1 MPPPEKRTFSIKNK
15 LSRQRFNV
23 KIKTSS
29 SGEKHKFRAQRRKDE
44 EKNPELRVERLKK
57 NIPVTLDRARV
68 WDERVSG
75 AYQALK
81 EQQEL
86 RKRKAEEEGDV
97 EMEDH
102 SEEEEEEEDEDKEM
116 DHTDVRKN
124 KKARTESGKG
134 KVEEEVDSEALAE
147 AAHEAAMQARAE
159 AAEAALLYPTLP
171 NLSASTASTSTST
184 ASPAEPKLLITT
196 SRNSHMH
203 SPAHEL
209 ATIFPNST
217 YIPRGRPQN
226 SARKGAKTK
235 PKQFSIPEVCS
246 FASAPPAS
254 ASGEPTTPYTHVAV
268 INEHRKK
275 PSGLTVIVLPSGPS
289 FHFSMTNYIPSDRLH
304 NHGRATSHTPELILN
319 NFLTPLGK
327 LAAGIFQSMFPPVP
341 ELGGRQ
347 VVTLHNQRDYIFFR
361 RHRYMFRERRTGEKA
376 VGYGL
381 DHGQN
386 TLNPVSEGVEENDLG
401 VKVGLQELGP
411 QFTLKLRKVEKG
423 VCEGV
428 EWQWKG
434 EMEKERRKFQL

>member
-15 LSRQRFNV
+15 LSRQRFNI
-23 KIKTSS
+23 KIKTGSS
-29 SGEKHKFRAQRRKDE
+29 SDKHKFRAQRRKDE

-81 EQQEL
+81 EQEL
-86 RKRKAEEEGDV
+86 RKRKAENEDV
-97 EMEDH
+97 EMEDE
-102 SEEEEEEEDEDKEM
+102 SDEGM
-116 DHTDVRKN
+116 DNVDARKK
-124 KKARTESGKG
+124 KKARMRLGEG
-134 KVEEEVDSEALAE
+134 KVEEDVDQEALAE
-147 AAHEAAMQARAE
+147 AAHEAAMQGRAE

-171 NLSASTASTSTST
+171 NISASTASISTST
-184 ASPAEPKLLITT
+184 TTPEPKLLITT

-209 ATIFPNST
+209 TTIFPNST

-235 PKQFSIPEVCS
+235 PKQFSIPEICS
-246 FASAPPAS
+246 FAFSPPAS
-254 ASGEPTTPYTHVAV
+254 ASGEPATPYTHVAV
-268 INEHRKK
+268 INEHQKK
-275 PSGLTVIVLPSGPS
+275 PSGLTIIVLPSGPS

-327 LAAGIFQSMFPPVP
+327 LAAGLFQSMFPPVP

-376 VGYGL
+376 VGYGI

-386 TLNPVSEGVEENDLG
+386 TLNPVSEGVEERDLG

>member
-1 MPPPEKRTFSIKNK
+1 MSPPEKRIFSIKNK
-15 LSRQRFNV
+15 LARQRFNV

-29 SGEKHKFRAQRRKDE
+29 SSDKHKFRAQRKKDE

-57 NIPVTLDRARV
+57 NIPVTLDRARI

-81 EQQEL
+81 EQEL
-86 RKRKAEEEGDV
+86 RKRKADEEA
-97 EMEDH
+97 EMQDE
-102 SEEEEEEEDEDKEM
+102 SEENGGM
-116 DHTDVRKN
+116 DDVDVRKR
-124 KKARTESGKG
+124 KKAKTGLGKG
-134 KVEEEVDSEALAE
+134 KVEEELDSEALAE

-171 NLSASTASTSTST
+171 ISTTSTST
-184 ASPAEPKLLITT
+184 PTTTPEPKLLITT

-209 ATIFPNST
+209 STIFPNST

-226 SARKGAKTK
+226 SARKDAKTK
-235 PKQFSIPEVCS
+235 PKQFSIPEICS
-246 FASAPPAS
+246 FASSPPAN
-254 ASGEPTTPYTHVAV
+254 ASGEPTTPYTHLAV

-289 FHFSMTNYIPSDRLH
+289 FHFSMMNYVPSDRLH

-327 LAAGIFQSMFPPVP
+327 VAAGLFQSMFPPVP

-361 RHRYMFRERRTGEKA
+361 RHRYMFRERRAGEKA

-386 TLNPVSEGVEENDLG
+386 TLNPVSEGVEERDLG

>member
-1 MPPPEKRTFSIKNK
+1 MPPQEKRTFSIKNK
-15 LSRQRFNV
+15 LARQRFNV
-23 KIKTSS
+23 KIKTCS
-29 SGEKHKFRAQRRKDE
+29 SGDKHKFRAQRRKDE

-68 WDERVSG
+68 WDER
-75 AYQALK
+75 
-81 EQQEL
+81 
-86 RKRKAEEEGDV
+86 
-97 EMEDH
+97 
-102 SEEEEEEEDEDKEM
+102 
-116 DHTDVRKN
+116 
-124 KKARTESGKG
+124 
-134 KVEEEVDSEALAE
+134 

-171 NLSASTASTSTST
+171 SISALTASTPTST
-184 ASPAEPKLLITT
+184 ISPEPKLLITT

-226 SARKGAKTK
+226 CARKGAKTK
-235 PKQFSIPEVCS
+235 PKQFSIPEICS

-275 PSGLTVIVLPSGPS
+275 PSGLTVIVLPLGPS
-289 FHFSMTNYIPSDRLH
+289 FHFSLTNYIPSNRLH

-327 LAAGIFQSMFPPVP
+327 LAAGLFQSMFPSVP

-361 RHRYMFRERRTGEKA
+361 RHRYI
-376 VGYGL
+376 
-381 DHGQN
+381 
-386 TLNPVSEGVEENDLG
+386 DLG

>member
-15 LSRQRFNV
+15 LARQRFNV

-29 SGEKHKFRAQRRKDE
+29 SGEKHKFHAQRKKDE

-81 EQQEL
+81 EQEL
-86 RKRKAEEEGDV
+86 RKRKADEDENEDEDV
-97 EMEDH
+97 EMADE
-102 SEEEEEEEDEDKEM
+102 SEEDGEGEEM
-116 DHTDVRKN
+116 DNVSVQRK
-124 KKARTESGKG
+124 KKARMGLGKG
-134 KVEEEVDSEALAE
+134 KVEDEEVDSEALAE

-159 AAEAALLYPTLP
+159 AVEAALLYPTLP
-171 NLSASTASTSTST
+171 NISASTTSL
-184 ASPAEPKLLITT
+184 EPKLLITT

-209 ATIFPNST
+209 STIFPNST
-217 YIPRGRPQN
+217 YIPRGRPKN
-226 SARKGAKTK
+226 AARKGAKTK
-235 PKQFSIPEVCS
+235 PKQFSIPEICS
-246 FASAPPAS
+246 FASSPPAS
-254 ASGEPTTPYTHVAV
+254 TTGEPTTPYTHVAV

-275 PSGLTVIVLPSGPS
+275 PSGLTVITLPSGPS

-327 LAAGIFQSMFPPVP
+327 LAAGLFQSMFPPVP

-386 TLNPVSEGVEENDLG
+386 TLNPVSEGVEERDLG

>member
-1 MPPPEKRTFSIKNK
+1 MPPQEKRTFSIKNK
-15 LSRQRFNV
+15 LARQRFNV
-23 KIKTSS
+23 KIKTCS
-29 SGEKHKFRAQRRKDE
+29 SGDKHKFRAQRRKDE

-81 EQQEL
+81 EQEL
-86 RKRKAEEEGDV
+86 RKRKVEEEDAEMEDESEEGD
-97 EMEDH
+97 
-102 SEEEEEEEDEDKEM
+102 EDEEIGDI
-116 DHTDVRKN
+116 DVRRK
-124 KKARTESGKG
+124 KKARTGLGKG
-134 KVEEEVDSEALAE
+134 KIEEEEVDLEALAE

-171 NLSASTASTSTST
+171 SISALTASTPTST
-184 ASPAEPKLLITT
+184 ISPEPKLLITT

-226 SARKGAKTK
+226 CARKGAKTK
-235 PKQFSIPEVCS
+235 PKQFSIPEICS

-275 PSGLTVIVLPSGPS
+275 PSGLTVIVLPLGPS
-289 FHFSMTNYIPSDRLH
+289 FHFSLTNYIPSNRLH

-327 LAAGIFQSMFPPVP
+327 LAAGLFQSMFPSVP

-386 TLNPVSEGVEENDLG
+386 TLNPVSEGVEERDLG

>member
-1 MPPPEKRTFSIKNK
+1 MSPPGKRTFAIKNK
-15 LSRQRFNV
+15 LARQRFNV
-23 KIKTSS
+23 KIKSS
-29 SGEKHKFRAQRRKDE
+29 SSSENHKFRAQRRKDE

-81 EQQEL
+81 EQEV
-86 RKRKAEEEGDV
+86 RKRKVED
-97 EMEDH
+97 EMEDE
-102 SEEEEEEEDEDKEM
+102 SEEDGKDESEEDGKDEEM
-116 DHTDVRKN
+116 DDIDVRRK
-124 KKARTESGKG
+124 KKARTRSGEG
-134 KVEEEVDSEALAE
+134 KIEEEVDSEGLAE

-171 NLSASTASTSTST
+171 NISAFTKSTSTSS
-184 ASPAEPKLLITT
+184 SPLEPKLLITT

-235 PKQFSIPEVCS
+235 PKQFSIPEICS
-246 FASAPPAS
+246 FASSPPAS
-254 ASGEPTTPYTHVAV
+254 ASGEPATPYTHVAV
-268 INEHRKK
+268 INEHQKK
-275 PSGLTVIVLPSGPS
+275 PSGLTIIALPSGPS

-327 LAAGIFQSMFPPVP
+327 LAAGLFQSMFPPMP

-386 TLNPVSEGVEENDLG
+386 TLNPVSEGVEERDLG